1 MVREKQE
8 RSNAATNGSSAPV
21 PEEDTGDVLELG
33 ALSRPPRL
41 VKIQGEFYEML
52 NVDALGVGPRER
64 LGRLHKRI
72 TELEGKGTRILA
84 KEEAEYDGRLLE
96 LAKLVL
102 PDAPAAVM
110 DKLSIGARQTLVLDF
125 LLTTAIE
132 SPRLQTMAKVARSIG
147 LR

>member
-1 MVREKQE
+1 
-8 RSNAATNGSSAPV
+8 V